1 MLLRRKRNA
10 SVSVL
15 TLKIPA
21 MTPFLCILS
30 RIDDERFSL
39 LILFVRGR
47 DKQATER
54 AGKSG
59 GTYLSSASCFSSEVN
74 QLTTDGE
81 SVRKK

>member
-1 MLLRRKRNA
+1 M
-10 SVSVL
+10 SVL

-54 AGKSG
+54 AGKSA